1 MLAALLNLAAPGHAA
16 SRPIDVPAGT
26 VGQAAFAIGR
36 QAGISI
42 AVPDRS
48 LLSRR
53 APEIRGKMD
62 AGDALARLAKGSG
75 LRVTKVGVNS
85 YVLIAAAAPKD
96 PPRLK
101 PAAMRAKPAA
111 PASSEPQPEPQD
123 IVVTASKRDT
133 LSQRFPGQWSRIDG
147 EEFAPLGVSGT
158 EAIESRSVGFS
169 STHLGAGRNKLF
181 IRGIA
186 DSSFSGPTQSPVG
199 QYFGDMRTG
208 YSGPD
213 PDLKLVDMQSVE
225 ILEGPQGTLYGS
237 GALGGI
243 VLLKPNMPDLG
254 EFAGTAAIGG
264 SVTWHGDLGYDASAV
279 VNAPFG
285 DRVALRGVGY
295 HAREGGYVDNVATGE
310 KDINDIDVTG
320 GRATLTAELAPGW
333 SVDLAGVAQRI
344 EGDDSQYAD
353 DEASGLTRDSLVD
366 QPFSSDFTLASLVFR
381 KDGGA
386 IRFRSTTG
394 ASWQDVDENFDAST
408 ADQIRQLG
416 QHSKARA
423 LSNETRVWRPMANGY
438 SWLVGVSSIV
448 HRYEVRRDLTLQ
460 LTSGNLGSPNAAVPR
475 RTTGAPSPRP
485 LGADVTVDLAGVE
498 NRVRETTVYGEVGAE
513 LTPMIEASIGGRYTI
528 SKLSGKGE
536 HLTPLAWAKL
546 DEEDST
552 RTERRFLPSAALLA
566 RPIDG
571 LTLYARYQQGFRPG
585 GLSIAADT
593 VRLYRNDRLGTA
605 ELGFRYGQSGRDRFD
620 LQGSATRSVWKDIQ
634 ADFLDPSGLPITDNI
649 GDGRVWT
656 VTVNSGVRLMPD
668 IRLEAGL
675 AWNDG
680 KITKPTDVFRALIV
694 GGDDGS
700 MEIPNIAR
708 VVARGALE
716 WHRDLGGD
724 WTLETNAYARYVGR
738 SRLGVG
744 QHLGEEQG
752 QYLDSGL
759 ILRAS
764 DKRRTVSLTVT
775 NLTDQVGN
783 RFAFG
788 APIATG
794 ADQLTPLRPRTI
806 RLGFE
811 QAF

>member
-1 MLAALLNLAAPGHAA
+1 
-16 SRPIDVPAGT
+16 
-26 VGQAAFAIGR
+26 
-36 QAGISI
+36 
-42 AVPDRS
+42 
-48 LLSRR
+48 
-53 APEIRGKMD
+53 MD
-62 AGDALARLAKGSG
+62 AGDALSRLARASG
-75 LRVTKVGVNS
+75 LQVKKVGANS
-85 YVLIAAAAPKD
+85 FVLVAAARPS
-96 PPRLK
+96 
-101 PAAMRAKPAA
+101 AAAKPKA
-111 PASSEPQPEPQD
+111 PAKLVHRAAEPLPEQQPEPQD

-133 LSQRFPGQWSRIDG
+133 LSRRFPGQWSRIDG
-147 EEFAPLGVSGT
+147 EEFAPLGVPGT

-243 VLLKPNMPDLG
+243 VLLKPNSPELG
-254 EFAGTAAIGG
+254 AFSGMAAIGG

-279 VNAPFG
+279 VNTPLG
-285 DRVALRGVGY
+285 GNVALRGVAY
-295 HAREGGYVDNVATGE
+295 HAREGGYIDNIATGE
-310 KDINDIDVTG
+310 KDINDIGVTG
-320 GRATLTAELAPGW
+320 GRATLTAELVPGW
-333 SVDLAGVAQRI
+333 FVDAAGVAQRI

-353 DEASGLTRDSLVD
+353 DEGSGLTRDSLVD
-366 QPFSSDFTLASLVFR
+366 QPFSSDFALASMVVR
-381 KDGGA
+381 KDSGP

-394 ASWQDVDENFDAST
+394 ASWQDVDENFDAT
-408 ADQIRQLG
+408 LEGLPRQLG
-416 QHSKARA
+416 QQSKARA
-423 LSNETRVWRPMANGY
+423 LSNETRVWRPMADGY
-438 SWLVGVSSIV
+438 SWLVGFSSIA
-448 HRYEVRRDLTLQ
+448 HRYKVSRDLTVD
-460 LTSGNLGSPNAAVPR
+460 GM
-475 RTTGAPSPRP
+475 TT
-485 LGADVTVDLAGVE
+485 DLAGIE
-498 NRVRETTVYGEVGAE
+498 NRVRETTIYGEAGVE
-513 LTPMIEASIGGRYTI
+513 ITPLIEATAGARYTI
-528 SKLSGKGE
+528 SKLSGSGQ
-536 HLTPLAWAKL
+536 HLTPLAWTKL
-546 DEEDST
+546 EAEDSK
-552 RTERRFLPSAALLA
+552 RTEHRFLPSAALLA
-566 RPIDG
+566 RPLDG

-605 ELGFRYGQSGRDRFD
+605 ELGFRYGAPGRDRFD

-634 ADFLDPSGLPITDNI
+634 ADFLDPSGLPVTDNI

-656 VTVNSGVRLMPD
+656 VTVNGGLRLTQD
-668 IRLEAGL
+668 FRLEAGF

-680 KITKPTDVFRALIV
+680 KITKPTDVLRTLMI
-694 GGDDGS
+694 GSGDGS

-708 VVARGALE
+708 VVARGAVE
-716 WHRDLGGD
+716 WRRELPGD
-724 WTLETNAYARYVGR
+724 WKLETNAYARYVGR

-764 DKRRTVSLTVT
+764 DERRAFSLSVT
-775 NLTDQVGN
+775 NLTDEVGN

-794 ADQLTPLRPRTI
+794 ADQLTPLRPRTV

-811 QAF
+811 QSF

>member
-1 MLAALLNLAAPGHAA
+1 MDAAAAL
-16 SRPIDVPAGT
+16 S
-26 VGQAAFAIGR
+26 
-36 QAGISI
+36 
-42 AVPDRS
+42 
-48 LLSRR
+48 
-53 APEIRGKMD
+53 
-62 AGDALARLAKGSG
+62 RLAKASG
-75 LRVTKVGVNS
+75 LRIKKVGANS
-85 YVLIAAAAPKD
+85 YVLIAAPAP
-96 PPRLK
+96 RIVQRRK
-101 PAAMRAKPAA
+101 PAAVLQAA
-111 PASSEPQPEPQD
+111 VQLPLEPEPEPID

-133 LSQRFPGQWSRIDG
+133 LSQRFPGQWTRLDG
-147 EEFAPLGVSGT
+147 AEFAPLGVAGS

-243 VLLKPNMPDLG
+243 VLLKPNAPILG
-254 EFAGTAAIGG
+254 ELSGLAAVGG
-264 SVTWHGDLGYDASAV
+264 SATWHGDLGYDASAV
-279 VNAPFG
+279 LNAPLGANIAF
-285 DRVALRGVGY
+285 RGVAY
-295 HAREGGYVDNVATGE
+295 HAREGGYIDNVATGE
-310 KDINDIDVTG
+310 TDINDIDVTG
-320 GRATLTAELAPGW
+320 GRATLTAELVPGW
-333 SVDLAGVAQRI
+333 FVDLAGVAQRI

-353 DEASGLTRDSLVD
+353 DVGSGLTRDSLVD
-366 QPFSSDFTLASLVFR
+366 QPFSSDFSLASLVVR
-381 KDGGA
+381 KDSGT
-386 IRFRSTTG
+386 IRLRSTTG
-394 ASWQDVDENFDAST
+394 ASWQDVDEAFDASL
-408 ADQIRQLG
+408 DGLVRRLD
-416 QHSKARA
+416 QHSRARA
-423 LSNETRVWRPMANGY
+423 FSNETRVWRPMADGY
-438 SWLVGVSSIV
+438 SWLVGFSSV
-448 HRYEVRRDLTLQ
+448 AHRYEVSRDIRQDGETF
-460 LTSGNLGSPNAAVPR
+460 
-475 RTTGAPSPRP
+475 
-485 LGADVTVDLAGVE
+485 DLSGVE
-498 NRVRETTVYGEVGAE
+498 NRVRETTIYGEVGAE
-513 LTPMIEASIGGRYTI
+513 LTPIIEASVGARYTI
-528 SKLSGKGE
+528 SKLSGSGE
-536 HLTPLAWAKL
+536 HLSPLAWTKL
-546 DEEDST
+546 DSEDPK
-552 RTERRFLPSAALLA
+552 RTERRFLPSAALLV

-571 LTLYARYQQGFRPG
+571 LSLYARYQQGFRPG

-605 ELGFRYGQSGRDRFD
+605 ELGFRYGRPGRDRVD
-620 LQGSATRSVWKDIQ
+620 LQGSATLSRWKDIQ
-634 ADFLDPSGLPITDNI
+634 ADFLDPSGLPVTDNI

-656 VTVNSGVRLMPD
+656 VTVNGGLRVTPD
-668 IRLEAGL
+668 LRIEAGL

-680 KITKPTDVFRALIV
+680 KITKPTDLFRTLV
-694 GGDDGS
+694 MDGETGS

-708 VVARGALE
+708 VVARGAIE
-716 WHRDLGGD
+716 WNRDLGGD
-724 WTLETNAYARYVGR
+724 WSLETNAYARWVGR

-764 DKRRTVSLTVT
+764 DERRAFSLTVT
-775 NLTDQVGN
+775 NLTDEVGN

-811 QAF
+811 HSF

>member
-1 MLAALLNLAAPGHAA
+1 M
-16 SRPIDVPAGT
+16 
-26 VGQAAFAIGR
+26 AFAIGR

-48 LLSRR
+48 LLNRP
-53 APEIRGKMD
+53 APSIRGRMD
-62 AGDALARLAKGSG
+62 AAVALSRLADASG
-75 LRVTKVGVNS
+75 LKVKKVGANS
-85 YVLIAAAAPKD
+85 YVLVAK
-96 PPRLK
+96 PRAKL
-101 PAAMRAKPAA
+101 AMRPKVAPQLVHHAA
-111 PASSEPQPEPQD
+111 QPVPEPEPVPTD

-133 LSQRFPGQWSRIDG
+133 FSRRFPGQWTRLEG
-147 EEFAPLGVSGT
+147 AEFAPLGVAGA

-213 PDLKLVDMQSVE
+213 PDLKLVDMQSIE

-243 VLLKPNMPDLG
+243 VLLKPNSPELDDFSG
-254 EFAGTAAIGG
+254 KATIGG
-264 SVTWHGDLGYDASAV
+264 SITWHGDPGYDASAV
-279 VNAPFG
+279 INAPLG
-285 DRVALRGVGY
+285 TAVALRGVAY
-295 HAREGGYVDNVATGE
+295 HAREGGYIDNVATGDR
-310 KDINDIDVTG
+310 DINQVGVTG

-333 SVDLAGVAQRI
+333 YVDLAGVAQRI

-353 DEASGLTRDSLVD
+353 DVGSGLTRDSLVD
-366 QPFSSDFTLASLVFR
+366 QPFSSDFSLASVVVR
-381 KDGGA
+381 KDMGRV
-386 IRFRSTTG
+386 RFRSTTG
-394 ASWQDVDENFDAST
+394 VSWQEVDENFDAS
-408 ADQIRQLG
+408 ADGNVRQLG
-416 QHSKARA
+416 QYSRARA
-423 LSNETRVWRPMANGY
+423 LSNETRVWRPMADGY
-438 SWLVGVSSIV
+438 SWLIGFSSIF
-448 HRYEVRRDLTLQ
+448 HRYEVSRDISDAGQ
-460 LTSGNLGSPNAAVPR
+460 
-475 RTTGAPSPRP
+475 
-485 LGADVTVDLAGVE
+485 TVDLSGVE
-498 NRVRETTVYGEVGAE
+498 NRVHETTIYGEVGTE
-513 LTPMIEASIGGRYTI
+513 LTPVIEASVGARYTV
-528 SKLSGKGE
+528 SKLSGSGR
-536 HLTPLAWAKL
+536 HLSPLAWASL
-546 DEEDST
+546 EAEDAK

-605 ELGFRYGQSGRDRFD
+605 ELGFRYGLPGRDRFD
-620 LQGSATRSVWKDIQ
+620 LQGSATLSRWKDIQ
-634 ADFLDPSGLPITDNI
+634 ADFLDPSGLPVTDNI

-656 VTVNSGVRLMPD
+656 VTVNGGARLTPD
-668 IRLEAGL
+668 IRIEAGM

-680 KITKPTDVFRALIV
+680 KVTRPTDAFLALMTGPD
-694 GGDDGS
+694 GGT

-708 VVARGALE
+708 IVARAAVE
-716 WHRDLGGD
+716 WRRELGGD

-738 SRLGVG
+738 SRLGIG
-744 QHLGEEQG
+744 QYLGEEQG
-752 QYLDSGL
+752 EYLDSGL
-759 ILRAS
+759 ILRAA
-764 DKRRTVSLTVT
+764 DKRRAVSLTVT
-775 NLTDQVGN
+775 NLTDEVGN

-794 ADQLTPLRPRTI
+794 AEQLTPLRPRTI

>member
-1 MLAALLNLAAPGHAA
+1 MN
-16 SRPIDVPAGT
+16 
-26 VGQAAFAIGR
+26 
-36 QAGISI
+36 
-42 AVPDRS
+42 
-48 LLSRR
+48 
-53 APEIRGKMD
+53 
-62 AGDALARLAKGSG
+62 AGDALSRLAKASG
-75 LRVTKVGVNS
+75 LQVRKVGANS
-85 YVLIAAAAPKD
+85 YLLNAAPTSKSAVA
-96 PPRLK
+96 PR
-101 PAAMRAKPAA
+101 PAARIVVPAA
-111 PASSEPQPEPQD
+111 LPQPEPEPQD

-147 EEFAPLGVSGT
+147 DEFAPLGVAGT

-243 VLLKPNMPDLG
+243 VLLKPNMPALGDLSG
-254 EFAGTAAIGG
+254 SGAIGG

-279 VNAPFG
+279 INAPFG
-285 DRVALRGVGY
+285 GNVALRGVAY
-295 HAREGGYVDNVATGE
+295 HAREGGYIDNVATGE
-310 KDINDIDVTG
+310 RDINSIGVTG
-320 GRATLTAELAPGW
+320 GRATLTAEVVPGW
-333 SVDLAGVAQRI
+333 FVDLAGVAQGI

-353 DEASGLTRDSLVD
+353 DDGSRLTRDSLVD
-366 QPFSSDFTLASLVFR
+366 QPFSSDFTLASLVVR
-381 KDGGA
+381 KDSGP

-394 ASWQDVDENFDAST
+394 ASWQDVDENFDASDG
-408 ADQIRQLG
+408 ALVRRLG

-438 SWLVGVSSIV
+438 SWLVGFSSIA
-448 HRYEVRRDLTLQ
+448 HRYEVKRDLTAVG
-460 LTSGNLGSPNAAVPR
+460 LTI
-475 RTTGAPSPRP
+475 
-485 LGADVTVDLAGVE
+485 DLSGVE

-513 LTPMIEASIGGRYTI
+513 LAPAIEASIGARYTVT
-528 SKLSGKGE
+528 KLSGSGE
-536 HLTPLAWAKL
+536 HLSPLAWAKL
-546 DEEDST
+546 EEEDRK
-552 RTERRFLPSAALLA
+552 RTEHRFLPSAALLA
-566 RPIDG
+566 RPVDG

-605 ELGFRYGQSGRDRFD
+605 ELGFRYGRAGRDRFD
-620 LQGSATRSVWKDIQ
+620 LQGSATLSRWKDIQ
-634 ADFLDPSGLPITDNI
+634 ADFLDPSGLPVTDNI

-656 VTVNSGVRLMPD
+656 VTVNGGVRLTPAFRM
-668 IRLEAGL
+668 EAGL

-680 KITKPTDVFRALIV
+680 KITKPTDVFRALMI

-700 MEIPNIAR
+700 MAIPNIAR
-708 VVARGALE
+708 VVVRGAIE
-716 WHRDLGGD
+716 WHRDLDGD
-724 WTLETNAYARYVGR
+724 WKLETDAYARYVGR

-752 QYLDSGL
+752 EYLDSGL

-764 DKRRTVSLTVT
+764 DKQRAFSLTAT
-775 NLTDQVGN
+775 NLTDEVGN

-794 ADQLTPLRPRTI
+794 ADQLTPLRPLTI

>member
-1 MLAALLNLAAPGHAA
+1 
-16 SRPIDVPAGT
+16 
-26 VGQAAFAIGR
+26 
-36 QAGISI
+36 
-42 AVPDRS
+42 
-48 LLSRR
+48 
-53 APEIRGKMD
+53 MD
-62 AGDALARLAKGSG
+62 AGDALSRLARASG
-75 LRVTKVGVNS
+75 LQVKKVGANS
-85 YVLIAAAAPKD
+85 YVLVAAARPSAAPK
-96 PPRLK
+96 PKASPKLVHL
-101 PAAMRAKPAA
+101 AAQPL
-111 PASSEPQPEPQD
+111 PEPEPQD
-123 IVVTASKRDT
+123 IIVTASKRDT
-133 LSQRFPGQWSRIDG
+133 LSRRFPGQWSRIDG
-147 EEFAPLGVSGT
+147 DEFAPLGVPGT

-243 VLLKPNMPDLG
+243 VLLKPNTPDLR
-254 EFAGTAAIGG
+254 ELSGTAAIGG
-264 SVTWHGDLGYDASAV
+264 SATWHGDLGYDASAV
-279 VNAPFG
+279 VNAPLG
-285 DRVALRGVGY
+285 SNVAVRGVAY
-295 HAREGGYVDNVATGE
+295 HAREGGYIDNVATGE
-310 KDINDIDVTG
+310 EDINDIGVTG
-320 GRATLTAELAPGW
+320 GRATLTAELVPDW
-333 SVDLAGVAQRI
+333 FVDLAGIAQRI
-344 EGDDSQYAD
+344 DGDDSQYAD
-353 DEASGLTRDSLVD
+353 DEGSGLARDSLVD
-366 QPFSSDFTLASLVFR
+366 QPFSSDFALASLVVR
-381 KDGGA
+381 KDSGL

-394 ASWQDVDENFDAST
+394 ASWQDVDENFDAT
-408 ADQIRQLG
+408 LEGLVRQLG

-423 LSNETRVWRPMANGY
+423 LSNETRIWRPMADGY
-438 SWLVGVSSIV
+438 SWLVGFSSIA
-448 HRYEVRRDLTLQ
+448 HRYRVSRDLT
-460 LTSGNLGSPNAAVPR
+460 VDEM
-475 RTTGAPSPRP
+475 TT
-485 LGADVTVDLAGVE
+485 DLAGIE
-498 NRVRETTVYGEVGAE
+498 NRVRETTIYGEVGVE
-513 LTPMIEASIGGRYTI
+513 LSPSIEGSVGSRYTI
-528 SKLSGKGE
+528 SKLSGSGQ
-536 HLTPLAWAKL
+536 HLSPLAWTKL
-546 DEEDST
+546 DAEDT
-552 RTERRFLPSAALLA
+552 KRTEHRFLPSAALLA
-566 RPIDG
+566 RPLDG

-605 ELGFRYGQSGRDRFD
+605 ELGFRYGSPGRDRFD
-620 LQGSATRSVWKDIQ
+620 LQGSATRSVWNDIQ
-634 ADFLDPSGLPITDNI
+634 ADFLDPSGLPVTDNI

-656 VTVNSGVRLMPD
+656 VTINGGLRLTPD
-668 IRLEAGL
+668 FRLEAGI

-680 KITKPTDVFRALIV
+680 KITKPTDLFRTLMIGN
-694 GGDDGS
+694 GGGS

-708 VVARGALE
+708 VVARGAIE
-716 WHRDLGGD
+716 WHRDLPGD
-724 WTLETNAYARYVGR
+724 WKLETNAYARYVGR

-764 DKRRTVSLTVT
+764 DQQRTFSLTVT
-775 NLTDQVGN
+775 NLTDEVGN

-811 QAF
+811 HSF